1 VLWNLRR
8 VLGAIL
14 PGLGKKVEFVKN
26 KSSMYVL
33 QFLADPACGAEPS
46 KSLSVE
52 YRLLCSGTVYRNIIG
67 DWSKSEASRFLLA
80 PPLMLYAASRPIYE
94 YPLELLLRFKVAQQK
109 KTAQGMGGSTISS
122 IFHPDAEVAQDL
134 AALLTLL
141 CRRLM
146 TVSGKSQEEHAD
158 YQYPEFGHVPFPV
171 ATSLRRIYWPPLPAT
186 VITSIS
192 SQEVHDNNPPPLSV
206 DPQALTALLTALPS
220 SQYAESIVASARLYA
235 LALELIRD
243 QPDISYQLLISAVE
257 TLANEALNSFQ
268 PDDDEKV
275 EHQRTVFNLMKDL
288 GIGDDIA
295 RQVAIAACKREHWAT
310 RKFKKFLKDNIDSS
324 IWEKEDDLFKTLPN
338 SVPLRDQFEKTLGK
352 IYDARSKATHFGQQF
367 PISAAYAG
375 GPMIPAAITT
385 SLLSADPIFPPV
397 VWFERLVNKAIT
409 RFWQSSV
416 SAVLTPPSSESD
428 EKRV

>member
-1 VLWNLRR
+1 
-8 VLGAIL
+8 
-14 PGLGKKVEFVKN
+14 
-26 KSSMYVL
+26 
-33 QFLADPACGAEPS
+33 
-46 KSLSVE
+46 
-52 YRLLCSGTVYRNIIG
+52 
-67 DWSKSEASRFLLA
+67 
-80 PPLMLYAASRPIYE
+80 
-94 YPLELLLRFKVAQQK
+94 
-109 KTAQGMGGSTISS
+109 
-122 IFHPDAEVAQDL
+122 
-134 AALLTLL
+134 
-141 CRRLM
+141 M

-158 YQYPEFGHVPFPV
+158 YRYPEFGHVPFPV
-171 ATSLRRIYWPPLPAT
+171 AISLRRIYWPPLPAT

-192 SQEVHDNNPPPLSV
+192 SEEVHDNNPPPLSV

-243 QPDISYQLLISAVE
+243 QPHISYQVLISAVE

-275 EHQRTVFNLMKDL
+275 EHQRNVFNLMKDL

-310 RKFKKFLKDNIDSS
+310 RKFKKFLADNIDSS

-338 SVPLRDQFEKTLGK
+338 SVPPRDQFEKTLGK

-375 GPMIPAAITT
+375 DPMIPAAITT
-385 SLLSADPIFPPV
+385 LLLGADPVFPPV

-416 SAVLTPPSSESD
+416 SAVLTPPSSDSD